1 MDSAVDRFC
10 TGLFAVAIYGNW
22 QLGIFF
28 SPVVEIRTDGFVF
41 KGKRYGWGDVKNIE
55 LWEGSQVPIWG
66 EKATA
71 RVRLR
76 DGVTIKIK
84 DVSFAKKGGPLLE
97 GYSSAFDELIALFK
111 ANAKRKTEEPLQP
124 RG

>member
-1 MDSAVDRFC
+1 
-10 TGLFAVAIYGNW
+10 LAIYGNW
-22 QLGIFF
+22 QLGVYFA
-28 SPVVEIRTDGFVF
+28 PVVEVRADGFVF
-41 KGKRYGWGDVKNIE
+41 KGRRYGWGEVTNIE

-76 DGVTIKIK
+76 NGATIAIK
-84 DVSFAKKGGPLLE
+84 DVSFAKKGGPLIA

-111 ANAKRKTEEPLQP
+111 GNMHREAEATRDRRDD
-124 RG
+124 RGSRGD